1 MLTQSLAAEW
11 ADRGVRVN
19 AVSPGYIGTD
29 MTKAALG
36 NEAWKRTWLEMT
48 PMGRVGEPADI
59 AHAVLY
65 LASDAARFAT
75 GTNLVVDGGYTA
87 W

>member
-1 MLTQSLAAEW
+1 
-11 ADRGVRVN
+11 
-19 AVSPGYIGTD
+19 
-29 MTKAALG
+29 
-36 NEAWKRTWLEMT
+36 MT
-48 PMGRVGEPADI
+48 PMGRVGEPTDI

-75 GTNLVVDGGYTA
+75 GTNLIVDGGYTV